1 MFSISLSTDI
11 RRMVGMEK
19 EMRPVGGRAS
29 EKVDKNMNFA
39 TCRLSKNYLL
49 MLLT

>member
-1 MFSISLSTDI
+1 
-11 RRMVGMEK
+11 MVGMEK

-39 TCRLSKNYLL
+39 TCRLSKKLFTYV
-49 MLLT
+49 TYVTII